1 MFNTI
6 FGDNF
11 YLNTQYFRATG
22 ERYLLENPERQARFV
37 SFYEERRQLGRN
49 LFRQLRRQNHNL
61 TNDRTLELFAGEIDS
76 IGVLFNT
83 RVVDRDVSPL
93 RINYNS
99 NILRVRMQRENTYN
113 NILVNNYLLNHDA
126 TYFRIGT
133 WDNHARVLF
142 EFETTRYSRTGS
154 CERVVSCD
162 VDLSDYDRYVL
173 LNPRDREEEIIMR
186 NLINSN
192 DNAYVGYF
200 GSNNDL
206 DRCEHEEEIRNLQE
220 TTGAQ
225 LLANLSL
232 DNGYAYILRNRSR
245 RR

>member
-1 MFNTI
+1 M
-6 FGDNF
+6 
-11 YLNTQYFRATG
+11 LNTSLNAQYFRATG
-22 ERYLLENPERQARFV
+22 ESYSLENPESQARLI
-37 SFYEERRQLGRN
+37 SFYDERREIGRN
-49 LFRQLRRQNHNL
+49 LFRELRRNGHNL

-154 CERVVSCD
+154 CERIVSSD
-162 VDLSDYDRYVL
+162 VDLSNYDRYVL
-173 LNPRDREEEIIMR
+173 LNPRDIEEEIVMR

-206 DRCEHEEEIRNLQE
+206 DRCEHEEAIRNLQE

-225 LLANLSL
+225 LIANLSL